1 MTIRT
6 TGSRFKAPLAAAATA
21 ATLALGVAGLAAPT
35 ASATEPHNLVTFG
48 DSYLSNPT
56 PAETVGAKVRANA
69 EAAGIPLDNPIGAN
83 LTQYSPHGCGQ
94 SPTNA
99 PRQIGQMKNLEVRD
113 YSCPGAMAYVKG
125 GPSATLDGEINN
137 ALNDH
142 ALNADTSNVVIQF
155 GFNDS
160 YTWLSQQV
168 AARGL
173 PDMLLTL
180 PQRYDEQRVLWT
192 NAMNAAI
199 DRIKQAAPNAKITI
213 ADYPTISK
221 TETAEQCLVHV
232 EMLPGD
238 IGIPA
243 FWIRDAEVNI
253 HNWAKDL
260 VNARAKDNVVFADIR
275 DSTEG
280 TGECAPDDRRMI
292 AGVIDT
298 TNVSGYN
305 LPVHMTNNG
314 VAHTAKVIA
323 GTF

>member
-1 MTIRT
+1 
-6 TGSRFKAPLAAAATA
+6 
-21 ATLALGVAGLAAPT
+21 
-35 ASATEPHNLVTFG
+35 
-48 DSYLSNPT
+48 
-56 PAETVGAKVRANA
+56 
-69 EAAGIPLDNPIGAN
+69 
-83 LTQYSPHGCGQ
+83 
-94 SPTNA
+94 
-99 PRQIGQMKNLEVRD
+99 
-113 YSCPGAMAYVKG
+113 MAYVKG

-173 PDMLLTL
+173 PDMLLSL